1 MRVIWN
7 SHNQPIHS
15 VKPDQN
21 YANSHLKISSPTRT
35 IPNPHTKRPSQ
46 NEYLHSHEERLAFDV
61 CEAIVHVP
69 CRILRS
75 VATLKNKKMV
85 EHPTRPSVLLVTVQ
99 NNVGNLGLDL
109 LLQVRGEVLNV
120 APVVRHLLR
129 EGAE

>member
-1 MRVIWN
+1 
-7 SHNQPIHS
+7 
-15 VKPDQN
+15 
-21 YANSHLKISSPTRT
+21 
-35 IPNPHTKRPSQ
+35 
-46 NEYLHSHEERLAFDV
+46 
-61 CEAIVHVP
+61 
-69 CRILRS
+69 